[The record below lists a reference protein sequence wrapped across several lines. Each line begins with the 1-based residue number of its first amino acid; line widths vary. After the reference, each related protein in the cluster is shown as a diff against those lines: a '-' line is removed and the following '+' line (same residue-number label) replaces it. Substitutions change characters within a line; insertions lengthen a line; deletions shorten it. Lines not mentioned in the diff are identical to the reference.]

1 MLSVY
6 GGHGKDPHFV
16 PVAYSKLP
24 SLSSL
29 PACRNS
35 GLESTQMNDDA
46 LCV

>member
-24 SLSSL
+24 FLSSL

-35 GLESTQMNDDA
+35 GLESTHIKDDA
-46 LCV
+46 LSA

>member
-24 SLSSL
+24 FLLSF
-29 PACRNS
+29 PPCTNS
-35 GLESTQMNDDA
+35 GLESTQI
-46 LCV
+46 